1 MLQTSHHK
9 AAVATGRRDHFP
21 ARPPHLRSKEM
32 LCGQQTYSLQNVY
45 VGIPRACEYVML
57 LHRGV
62 EVGEGWME
70 ADF

>member
-1 MLQTSHHK
+1 M
-9 AAVATGRRDHFP
+9 F
-21 ARPPHLRSKEM
+21 
-32 LCGQQTYSLQNVY
+32 CGQQTYSLQNVY

-62 EVGEGWME
+62 EVGEGRME